1 MILVDTSVWI
11 EYFRRNQDYM
21 EVLQSMLGHRRII
34 TLEPVFSE
42 LLYGARGRRDKRL
55 ITSYWDLLPRAEFG
69 ASSMIQAAEY
79 ANKQN
84 FQQLG
89 IGLVDAL
96 IIHSTIIGDHLLW
109 TLDKRIN
116 SNIDHKYM
124 YQSSHSP

>member
-11 EYFRRNQDYM
+11 EYFRKNQDYM
-21 EVLQSMLGHRRII
+21 EELQSMLAHRMII

-42 LLYGARGRRDKRL
+42 LLYGARGKRDKRL
-55 ITSYWDLLPRAEFG
+55 ITSYWDLLPRSRFG

-79 ANKQN
+79 ANIQN

-89 IGLVDAL
+89 IGLMDAL
-96 IIHSTIIGDHLLW
+96 IILATINGDHLLW

-116 SNIDHKYM
+116 ANIDHKYM
-124 YQSSHSP
+124 YQSSHLP